1 MTILGKILVFVIL
14 VISLV
19 NGAMVIFVYVARTN
33 YVTELKKEKDYR
45 QLDKANAEAY
55 RQQVEDVRAELQP
68 KVDQGTQMIKR
79 QQEDLLALQA
89 LIVRQREQIAAEVE
103 KTNRAD
109 AIAKAATAEVDRRQ
123 TDMETIRKTLKEE
136 MDKNIKLVNET
147 NSYKARTTG
156 AEIESNSFRERNREL
171 VAQLEAMAR
180 DLARQ
185 RASGGPTT
193 TVARTGKNP
202 PTENIEGKVMETDRG
217 GLIKVSLGSDA
228 GLARDN
234 TLEVFRLNRN
244 NPSLSKY
251 LGTIRIIRIGQTEA
265 VGEPMGRLAGP
276 IQPGDTVASRIGG

>member
-55 RQQVEDVRAELQP
+55 RQQVEDVRAELQSR
-68 KVDQGTQMIKR
+68 VDTVTQSIKR
-79 QQEDLLALQA
+79 LQEDLIAQQTLNIRLRDQ
-89 LIVRQREQIAAEVE
+89 LAAEVE
-103 KTNRAD
+103 KTTRAD
-109 AIAKAATAEVDRRQ
+109 ALARAAAAEVERRQ

-136 MDKNIKLVNET
+136 MDKNIKLVNDT
-147 NSYKARTTG
+147 NAYKSRTTA
-156 AEIESNSFRERNREL
+156 AEIESNSLGKRNREL
-171 VAQLEAMAR
+171 VVQLEAMAR
-180 DLARQ
+180 DNARI
-185 RASGGPTT
+185 RAGMGPTT

-202 PTENIEGKVMETDRG
+202 PTDNIEGKVMETDRG
-217 GLIKVSLGSDA
+217 GLIKVSLGTDA

-251 LGTIRIIRIGQTEA
+251 LGTIRIIRISQTEA
-265 VGEPMGRLAGP
+265 VGEPMGKPAGP